1 MRGFTIFLPLCGS
14 LALSSGERGAQG
26 DIRALPL
33 VFFALEIISNVLFS
47 FGSMAKPAAYIIA
60 NGILALVY
68 ILIAYAVSRAL
79 K

>member
-1 MRGFTIFLPLCGS
+1 
-14 LALSSGERGAQG
+14 
-26 DIRALPL
+26 
-33 VFFALEIISNVLFS
+33 
-47 FGSMAKPAAYIIA
+47 MAKPAAYIIA